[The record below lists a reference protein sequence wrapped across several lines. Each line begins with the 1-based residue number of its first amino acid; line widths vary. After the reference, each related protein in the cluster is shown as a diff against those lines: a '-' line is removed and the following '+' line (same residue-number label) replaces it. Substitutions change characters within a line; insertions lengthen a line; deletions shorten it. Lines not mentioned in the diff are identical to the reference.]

1 MVELRMVRSSRR
13 VRYRIQACLLMA
25 LSAVGCASSL
35 SRMADGRTSY
45 LHGDFKTARLSLEK
59 AAKSHKLADTAQLDL
74 AMIELADGHP
84 EKAEERLRRLRDR
97 FDALPAVAPVGA
109 TVSLAT
115 DDRSRQFRPSD
126 YEQVLVRTLLAITSL
141 ARDGS
146 DAEAYTLQ
154 SIAKSE
160 SLGKTPP
167 AITPY
172 LRGVLREATYHDFD
186 DATKAYAQVAAIN
199 PMFAPAGED
208 IARASGGSHS
218 QPGHGVLYVVAFT
231 GQGPVLESV
240 EASTT
245 SAALSIASSVWSAEV
260 FKVDQD
266 KSSGLPA
273 SLPNIATVKVPEV
286 VIPPSEIAAV
296 GVTVDR
302 KVFGATQTLTDVGR
316 LAVEQNQAEMP
327 MIMARAI
334 VRRAFKE
341 ATVTAAARGI
351 NLDGRQ
357 ASLFQFA
364 VASAWA
370 SLEKADTRCWSLLP
384 REFQVFRV
392 ELPEGDHLVRYAPI
406 AARGVEI
413 GQPIEQVV
421 KIEDG
426 RNTYRFV
433 IAPDRKVSIVNP
445 KE

>member
-1 MVELRMVRSSRR
+1 MTFSSTTM
-13 VRYRIQACLLMA
+13 LM
-25 LSAVGCASSL
+25 VGCASSL

-45 LHGDFKTARLSLEK
+45 LSGDFETARLSFEK
-59 AAKSHKLADTAQLDL
+59 ATKNPRLADPAQLDL
-74 AMIELADGHP
+74 AMIELADGRP

-97 FDALPAVAPVGA
+97 FDSLPAVAPVGA
-109 TVSLAT
+109 TVAMAT
-115 DDRSRQFRPSD
+115 DDRARQFRPSD
-126 YEQVLVRTLLAITSL
+126 YEQILIRTLLAITSL

-199 PMFAPAGED
+199 PLFAPAGQD
-208 IARASGGSHS
+208 IERASGGSHS
-218 QPGHGVLYVVAFT
+218 QPGHGVLYVVALT

-266 KSSGLPA
+266 KGSGLPA

-286 VIPPSEIAAV
+286 VIPPSQIAAV

-302 KVFGATQTLTDVGR
+302 KIFGATQTLTDVGQ
-316 LAVEQNQAEMP
+316 LAVQQNEAEMP
-327 MIMARAI
+327 TIMARAI

-351 NLDGRQ
+351 NLEGRQ
-357 ASLFQFA
+357 ASMFQFA

-370 SLEKADTRCWSLLP
+370 GLEKADTRCWSLLP

-392 ELPEGDHLVRYAPI
+392 ELPAGDHLIRYAPI
-406 AARGVEI
+406 AAQGVEI
-413 GQPIEQVV
+413 GQPIEQVIS
-421 KIEDG
+421 IEDG

-433 IAPDRKVSIVNP
+433 IAPHQTLSIINAQ
-445 KE
+445 K